1 MSSSIEKRGIDEAV
15 EVVGSSSVEEES
27 RGGGSRSSSGGGK
40 EARGEKGIN
49 SRARCINDHRERE
62 RERERETQHR
72 SHGCLLG
79 PSGTDP
85 RTASVRTPYFCRLLS
100 TLTSQ
105 SDGILTVCYRML
117 PNRGESSSVVTKPR
131 EMEAGVLPASIHI

>member
-62 RERERETQHR
+62 RERERRNT
-72 SHGCLLG
+72 GATVACLGLAV
-79 PSGTDP
+79 PTP
-85 RTASVRTPYFCRLLS
+85 VRPPYVLRTFAA
-100 TLTSQ
+100 
-105 SDGILTVCYRML
+105 
-117 PNRGESSSVVTKPR
+117 SSV
-131 EMEAGVLPASIHI
+131 L